1 MWLVTPPEGFEHPK
15 TEVLRMAARRYTLAL
30 CVRKVNI
37 SGEMR
42 VVARGTS
49 DDLAGFHGDLYHK
62 QKDEGWLRN
71 ELVTTPNDELELLG
85 RTRGIVRSDD
95 AVAGGADSS
104 GRERENEPATTGDT
118 SSVDTGSTA
127 SSRLIVSEVRRER
140 ERGEALLEAA
150 RLHEAAALEAAA
162 AREAAA
168 LEAAAAREAAAL
180 EKSIVALMTHAKM
193 TRLEAEKVLLGAK

>member
-1 MWLVTPPEGFEHPK
+1 VRPQGQYFG
-15 TEVLRMAARRYTLAL
+15 RDAR
-30 CVRKVNI
+30 CCP
-37 SGEMR
+37 R

-49 DDLAGFHGDLYHK
+49 EDLAGFHGDLYHK
-62 QKDEGWLRN
+62 QQDEGWLRN

-140 ERGEALLEAA
+140 ERGEALLVAA

-162 AREAAA
+162 AREAAVLQA
-168 LEAAAAREAAAL
+168 VAAREAAAL